1 MKKQEK
7 PGWRSELETK
17 ERQLLEAY
25 GFVQGKDFNSGYKTI
40 QVEELS
46 DNEWADF

>member
-25 GFVQGKDFNSGYKTI
+25 GFEPGKDFNSGYKTI

-46 DNEWADF
+46 ENVWADF

>member
-7 PGWRSELETK
+7 AGWRSELESK

-25 GFVQGKDFNSGYKTI
+25 GFVHGKDFNSGYKTI
-40 QVEELS
+40 HVEELS
-46 DNEWADF
+46 ENVWADF